1 MLDYFVKQ
9 QKHSAFPQPSQDAHR
24 RNQNLPQTPNQKTSV
39 KQTHPFFAT
48 QRVVVLSENNFRML
62 EGL

>member
-24 RNQNLPQTPNQKTSV
+24 RTQNLPQSPNQKTSL
-39 KQTHPFFAT
+39 KQTNPFL
-48 QRVVVLSENNFRML
+48 QQDVLLFYQMIIFV
-62 EGL
+62 G